1 MKWSHWNEEEIADIK
16 LIIKTKGISDITSMD
31 TCSHL
36 FWWVEEISENVGE
49 YDHYKNLKFENFGN
63 AQLKMGS
70 LGKLEGSLF
79 SMDGIFLTESFYLI
93 SCIVEH

>member
-1 MKWSHWNEEEIADIK
+1 
-16 LIIKTKGISDITSMD
+16 MD

-36 FWWVEEISENVGE
+36 FWWVEEISENVVE

-70 LGKLEGSLF
+70 LGL
-79 SMDGIFLTESFYLI
+79 
-93 SCIVEH
+93 V

>member
-49 YDHYKNLKFENFGN
+49 YDHYKNQIWKLWQCPTENG
-63 AQLKMGS
+63 
-70 LGKLEGSLF
+70 
-79 SMDGIFLTESFYLI
+79 ESRQVGRI
-93 SCIVEH
+93 SI